1 MILALP
7 ACAWGQPDSVAA
19 AFSDSQAGQSAAL
32 SVGEVPL
39 RTSLSAAISHG
50 GNYLRKRG

>member
-1 MILALP
+1 MILAPP

-19 AFSDSQAGQSAAL
+19 AFPDSQAGQSVAL